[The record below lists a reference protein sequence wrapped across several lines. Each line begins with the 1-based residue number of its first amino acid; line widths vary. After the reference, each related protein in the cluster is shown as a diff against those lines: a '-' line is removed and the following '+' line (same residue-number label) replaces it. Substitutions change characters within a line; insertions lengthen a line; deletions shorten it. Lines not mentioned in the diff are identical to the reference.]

1 MSKITWVSMSKTSF
15 PIVGSLSKQE
25 MILLGTSCA
34 VSLIISYPSAS
45 LYMKMIWTIQ
55 KILKKL
61 KKVMMKITSLL
72 YFWLEIKTSW
82 EQIKLNVLCFL
93 HFSKRTSTFF
103 RFSLRATTFVPHFF
117 YMFLNVFP
125 VFPKNYSMCSSTS
138 KNFPQRLGFSSTSKI
153 DVPKNSCVPQRLRR
167 WGCSSTSGD
176 QLKGSKD
183 IAVFL
188 NPDGLTP
195 GSPNFLIYRK
205 DLFKTL

>member
-1 MSKITWVSMSKTSF
+1 
-15 PIVGSLSKQE
+15 
-25 MILLGTSCA
+25 
-34 VSLIISYPSAS
+34 
-45 LYMKMIWTIQ
+45 MIWTIQ

-93 HFSKRTSTFF
+93 HFSKRPSTFF
-103 RFSLRATTFVPHFF
+103 RFSLRVTTLVPHFF

-153 DVPKNSCVPQRLRR
+153 DVPKNSSVPQRLRR
-167 WGCSSTSGD
+167 WGCSSTSVD
-176 QLKGSKD
+176 HNKSIKLKWLRVYSRFYGNQPQKAAK
-183 IAVFL
+183 IAVHL
-188 NPDGLTP
+188 LAIRGNSSWMIL
-195 GSPNFLIYRK
+195 R
-205 DLFKTL
+205 